1 MVVMVTDLNCL
12 YIYAYTL
19 DTANYEP
26 AMLEVTFV
34 VKNLSYTLNCWIDH
48 ASVSILEL
56 YKERLHNLIAV
67 VVAC

>member
-1 MVVMVTDLNCL
+1 MLWALQVVVMVTDLNCL

-34 VKNLSYTLNCWIDH
+34 VKNLSYTT
-48 ASVSILEL
+48 AG
-56 YKERLHNLIAV
+56 
-67 VVAC
+67 